1 MPPLVA
7 IGDSFTQG
15 FKNLAIAEA
24 NLSFPALIARALG
37 HEERFLV
44 PDFAYEG
51 GLPLN
56 METFLRKSGRRVNFV
71 SLLSLFT
78 GLGSL
83 GKWNADNRRYW
94 EKPKALVE
102 SLNTQPPIFHNLAMW
117 GYCVLD
123 SYRYMSAG
131 HSKQVIK
138 DKIPQPK
145 DLSQRFKPSYSY
157 YRCAIKGL
165 NPTQNPALD
174 LKSQLQLAQSIG
186 EAEVIERLIFC
197 LGANNILGAILN
209 VGQKP
214 ILSEEADLNRSPKD
228 RKLTVWRPEHFE
240 IQYMEAFEQVQQM
253 NCNSIY
259 VGNIPRFSILP
270 CLRGQTVSGPNEP
283 DSTGYFEYY
292 YAPYIRD
299 NDFKKKPSRYA
310 SFTREEMQF
319 LDGTVDAYNAII
331 EKVVSEFNRPEK
343 PCHLVDLNGLL
354 DSLAYRRNFKVQHY
368 QFPDNL
374 YEAWQRISSL
384 KDRTKPHPQFPS
396 KQIPILDTRFYTFNS
411 TSSDPEKRYEGGLIS
426 LDGMHPTTTFA
437 GMVAYLFL
445 QKMGLENLA
454 TADWWERILRDD
466 TLLMEP
472 PIALEN
478 LMNTLGDLQALHIF
492 RLAKDLFI

>member
-1 MPPLVA
+1 
-7 IGDSFTQG
+7 
-15 FKNLAIAEA
+15 
-24 NLSFPALIARALG
+24 
-37 HEERFLV
+37 
-44 PDFAYEG
+44 
-51 GLPLN
+51 
-56 METFLRKSGRRVNFV
+56 
-71 SLLSLFT
+71 
-78 GLGSL
+78 
-83 GKWNADNRRYW
+83 
-94 EKPKALVE
+94 
-102 SLNTQPPIFHNLAMW
+102 
-117 GYCVLD
+117 
-123 SYRYMSAG
+123 
-131 HSKQVIK
+131 
-138 DKIPQPK
+138 
-145 DLSQRFKPSYSY
+145 
-157 YRCAIKGL
+157 
-165 NPTQNPALD
+165 
-174 LKSQLQLAQSIG
+174 
-186 EAEVIERLIFC
+186 
-197 LGANNILGAILN
+197 
-209 VGQKP
+209 
-214 ILSEEADLNRSPKD
+214 
-228 RKLTVWRPEHFE
+228 
-240 IQYMEAFEQVQQM
+240 MEAFEQVQQM